1 MRISDWSSD
10 VCSSDLFRNRWASAC
25 RRRRSRYSIGTASRP
40 LSAPSARDG
49 ADGRPGG
56 GSGSGLAELLAQPV
70 VDQALLVAQL
80 VAVGQRRTALQVGDI
95 GQLAR
100 TLRKYV
106 AIGDRKS
113 TRLNSV
119 TNAHLVCRL
128 LLEKKHAT

>member
-70 VDQALLVAQL
+70 VDKALLVAQL

-95 GQLAR
+95 
-100 TLRKYV
+100 
-106 AIGDRKS
+106 DRKS
-113 TRLNSV
+113 TRLNSS
-119 TNAHLVCRL
+119 H
-128 LLEKKHAT
+128 

>member
-80 VAVGQRRTALQVGDI
+80 VAVGQRRTELQVGDI
-95 GQLAR
+95 GQLER
-100 TLRKYV
+100 TLRKYG
-106 AIGDRKS
+106 AIGAEEIDRKS
-113 TRLNSV
+113 DVEGKRV
-119 TNAHLVCRL
+119 
-128 LLEKKHAT
+128 